1 MVPEPRLP
9 DRLRSLFTEEWTL
22 DRAAD
27 VPAYAQIEARV
38 IALVESGRLAVGDRL
53 PSERDLAGWV
63 GVSRLTARAAL
74 TSLAQRGLVERG
86 VGRRGTVVARA
97 KLAYDLRDLAGFT
110 EMVHRHGLSAS
121 ARIRALDELAA
132 PDAVAH
138 ELRIAPGASVY
149 RVRRVRFA
157 NGEPLTLED
166 SWLPG
171 ARFPGLLDHDM
182 RGSIYALMRDVYG
195 CPPVRA
201 IERLEPTLADAHQ
214 AHALDVA
221 IGSPLMRV
229 ERQTYADDDVP
240 VEFACDHHRGDRAQF
255 VVQVSTTSG
264 SE

>member
-1 MVPEPRLP
+1 VPEPQSS
-9 DRLRSLFTEEWTL
+9 DRLRSLFTDEWAL
-22 DRAAD
+22 DRAD
-27 VPAYAQIEARV
+27 EVPAYAQIEERV
-38 IALVESGRLAVGDRL
+38 MRLVESGRLAVGARL
-53 PSERDLAGWV
+53 PSERDLAAWV

-74 TSLAQRGLVERG
+74 SSLAQRGLVERG
-86 VGRRGTVVARA
+86 VGRRGTVVSRA

-121 ARIRALDELAA
+121 ARIRALGELAA
-132 PDAVAH
+132 PDAIAH
-138 ELRIAPGASVY
+138 ELRVAPGASVY
-149 RVRRVRFA
+149 RVQRLRFA

-166 SWLPG
+166 SWLPA

-182 RGSIYALMRDVYG
+182 CGSLYALMRDTYA

-201 IERLEPTLADAHQ
+201 IERLEPILAAARQ

-229 ERQTYADDDVP
+229 ERQTYAADDSP
-240 VEFACDHHRGDRAQF
+240 VEFAEDYHRGDRAQF

-264 SE
+264 SG

>member
-1 MVPEPRLP
+1 MP
-9 DRLRSLFTEEWTL
+9 DHLRSLFTEAWAL

-27 VPAYAQIEARV
+27 VPAYVQIEARV
-38 IALVESGRLAVGDRL
+38 IALVESGRLAVGERL

-86 VGRRGTVVARA
+86 VGRRGTVVSQA

-132 PDAVAH
+132 PTAVAH
-138 ELRIAPGASVY
+138 ELGVTPGEPVY
-149 RVRRVRFA
+149 RVQRVRFA

-166 SWLPG
+166 SWIPA
-171 ARFPGLLDHDM
+171 ARFTGLLDHDM
-182 RGSIYALMRDVYG
+182 RGSIYALMRDTYE

-201 IERLEPTLADAHQ
+201 IERLEPTLADAEK

-221 IGSPLMRV
+221 IGSALMRV
-229 ERQTYADDDVP
+229 ERQTYAADDIP
-240 VEFACDHHRGDRAQF
+240 VEFARDHHRGDRAQF
-255 VVQVSTTSG
+255 VVQVSTTGG
-264 SE
+264 SK

>member
-1 MVPEPRLP
+1 LS
-9 DRLRSLFTEEWTL
+9 DHLRSLFIEEWAL

-38 IALVESGRLAVGDRL
+38 IALVESGRLSVGDRL

-74 TSLAQRGLVERG
+74 TALAQRGLVERG
-86 VGRRGTVVARA
+86 VGRRGTLVSRA

-132 PDAVAH
+132 PAAIAH
-138 ELRIAPGASVY
+138 ELGVTPGEPVY
-149 RVRRVRFA
+149 RVQRLRFA
-157 NGEPLTLED
+157 SGEPLTLED
-166 SWLPG
+166 SWLPAG
-171 ARFPGLLDHDM
+171 RFPGLLDHDM
-182 RGSIYALMRDVYG
+182 RGSIYALMRDTYA

-201 IERLEPTLADAHQ
+201 IERLESTLADPDQ
-214 AHALDVA
+214 AHALDIT

-229 ERQTYADDDVP
+229 DRQTYASDDTP
-240 VEFACDHHRGDRAQF
+240 VEFARDHHRGDRAQF
-255 VVQVSTTSG
+255 VVQVSTTG
-264 SE
+264 GQE